1 MAITGTTTADEA
13 LAEYLGALGYS
24 AANDAT
30 MAATLVSAGNALLVL
45 RPSRLKSGGQEV
57 EFNDQ
62 SYASMKAAV
71 AAAQAWINQAA
82 RSAAGSRVFDL
93 RGCRD

>member
-13 LAEYLGALGYS
+13 LAEYLGALGYV

-30 MAATLVSAGNALLVL
+30 MAATLVSAGSALLVL
-45 RPSRLKSGGQEV
+45 RPSRMKAGGQEV

-62 SYASMKAAV
+62 SYAAMKAAV
-71 AAAQAWINQAA
+71 ADAQAWIN
-82 RSAAGSRVFDL
+82 RSSATAFPPRVFDL